1 MQLSST
7 SPTCSRPHGVHF
19 YDDGKAKGLPRRI
32 FPVKPSQ
39 PAYLSYPCLSPASRL
54 PLSRLQLEICCCFR
68 LSIGVLW

>member
-19 YDDGKAKGLPRRI
+19 CDDGKAKGLPRRN
-32 FPVKPSQ
+32 FPGKPSQ

-54 PLSRLQLEICCCFR
+54 QLEICCCFR